1 MIIKKSILFFSVLFC
16 LSIAQAHVRIA
27 LLESYTKNGK
37 LVQYEVGGR
46 FYHSAIWIDVA
57 EIQQALAGGFIAA
70 GGGWLQSY
78 PPEGVS
84 IISWQQLQEKG
95 KVAVILDLPKM
106 RSITLN
112 DYKKYLGKKFDFY
125 YQWNDDLIYC
135 SELIA
140 KILNIQTVPMRLNH
154 QVWPKNYWVLDG
166 QPGVSPDELYR
177 WAIRNGAVVRE
188 L

>member
-1 MIIKKSILFFSVLFC
+1 MKSIIFIFVSVASFY
-16 LSIAQAHVRIA
+16 LSAHARVRIA
-27 LLESYTKNGK
+27 LLESYTKDGK

-46 FYHSAIWIDVA
+46 FYHSAIWVDAVEVVGAVA
-57 EIQQALAGGFIAA
+57 SDNAIK

-84 IISWQQLQEKG
+84 VISWQQLQEKG

-140 KILNIQTVPMRLNH
+140 KILNIQTVPMKLNH

-177 WAIRNGAVVRE
+177 WSIKNGAIVHE

>member
-1 MIIKKSILFFSVLFC
+1 MKSIIIMFISVASIC
-16 LSIAQAHVRIA
+16 LSVQANVSIA
-27 LLESYTKNGK
+27 LLEIYTKDGK

-46 FYHSAIWIDVA
+46 FYHSAIWVD
-57 EIQQALAGGFIAA
+57 
-70 GGGWLQSY
+70 GGWLQSY

-84 IISWQQLQEKG
+84 VISWQQLQEKG

-106 RSITLN
+106 RSITLD
-112 DYKKYLGKKFDFY
+112 DYKKYLSKKFDFY

-140 KILNIQTVPMRLNH
+140 KILNIQTVPMKLNH
-154 QVWPKNYWVLDG
+154 QVWPKSYWVLDG

-177 WAIRNGAVVRE
+177 WGVANGALVRE